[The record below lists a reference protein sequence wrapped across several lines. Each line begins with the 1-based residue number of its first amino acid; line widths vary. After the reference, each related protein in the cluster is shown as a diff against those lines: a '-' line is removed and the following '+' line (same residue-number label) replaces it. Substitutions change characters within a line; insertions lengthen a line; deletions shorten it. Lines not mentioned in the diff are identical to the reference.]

1 MIPSAERGIYLCA
14 LTAKYRHIFNCYNC
28 HDDPILKGGDSNMLF
43 HVELVLSGPLAPNKI
58 NLEGMWN
65 KILLT
70 LKKLNQDFFFQN
82 SLYNPFHKAIHSKVL
97 PTDWL
102 LAYVS
107 AQ

>member
-14 LTAKYRHIFNCYNC
+14 LTAKYLCIFNCYNC

-70 LKKLNQDFFFQN
+70 LKKLNQDFFF
-82 SLYNPFHKAIHSKVL
+82 SKFFV
-97 PTDWL
+97 
-102 LAYVS
+102 
-107 AQ
+107 